1 MRKSGKGW
9 QSVITLLLAIS
20 LMMLVSCRTPVKG
33 VPDHCTTKDE
43 WPGYVAVVMQKWI
56 VHEPDLNDVPTA
68 NKAYAARVSYLEG
81 VCKGVNAYRD
91 E

>member
-1 MRKSGKGW
+1 VNDKVKR
-9 QSVITLLLAIS
+9 SVITLLVAIS

-33 VPDHCTTKDE
+33 VPDHCITKDE
-43 WPGYVAVVMQKWI
+43 WPGYLAVAVQKWG
-56 VHEPDLNDVPTA
+56 VHEPDLNDVAT
-68 NKAYAARVSYLEG
+68 KRRAYAARVSYLEG